1 MLFFDIFGSLPRGIA
16 MLSVYGALLYAV
28 WLNRRLKIGLGLGF
42 LALALICIFI
52 TSILQN
58 FSLLDYDG
66 FVSVTV
72 LMLTEMLLV
81 ISSAVLLLTAAS
93 WILFNKSLNIP
104 TVFAFVSVGLLLV
117 IYAIFIANDAN
128 ILISIRQLLPVIGMG
143 CVSLSFISRPG
154 ILRNGPYLVTG
165 IVCAGFIGLMI
176 WPMYAASAYVWYL
189 PLILISLLAFAL
201 CLIYVKDLTER
212 LAQSSEKQRRTAR
225 NIENIVKSSP
235 FPIIISRL
243 SDDQLILANRNA
255 VKLFA
260 LNEAEIARYH
270 FKDFFI
276 DADNRKL
283 LLEQLEKKQQV
294 QEFEILV
301 KSAAGN
307 TPFWLL
313 MSANAMD
320 YDNDVVL
327 YAAFQDITDRKRREN
342 ILQTQADRDPLT
354 SIYNRR
360 YFEAHT
366 AEKIM
371 EARRH
376 KKPFAIMMLDA
387 DHFKRINDTYGHKS
401 GDKVLI
407 ELAAVCQRTLRADDL
422 IARYGGEEF
431 IIFLENVEADTAMLV
446 ANRLREAIAAGCVY
460 AENGDPI
467 RFTVSIGV
475 VPSGIS
481 DNTDSLIKMADDA
494 MYLAKEKGRNRVE
507 QYNAEEIEKAKK
519 SQIRQHDQSSRIH
532 PVYLTEDDQ
541 EISLLDGIESKH
553 MIED

>member
-1 MLFFDIFGSLPRGIA
+1 MLFFDIFGSLPRSIA
-16 MLSVYGALLYAV
+16 ILSVYGILLYTV
-28 WLNRRLKIGLGLGF
+28 WLNRHLKIGLGLGF
-42 LALALICIFI
+42 LALSLICIFI

-58 FSLLDYDG
+58 FSLFSFNG
-66 FVSVTV
+66 FVSVTI
-72 LMLTEMLLV
+72 LMFTEMLLV
-81 ISSAVLLLTAAS
+81 ISSTTLLLSAAS
-93 WILFNKSLNIP
+93 WILLRKTLNMLAL
-104 TVFAFVSVGLLLV
+104 FSFVSIGLILV
-117 IYAIFIANDAN
+117 IYSIFVANDAN
-128 ILISIRQLLPVIGMG
+128 ILISIRQLLPVIGMS
-143 CVSLSFISRPG
+143 CVSLSLFSRPG
-154 ILRNGPYLVTG
+154 AFHNSAYLTTG
-165 IVCAGFIGLMI
+165 TVCTGFIVLML
-176 WPMYAASAYVWYL
+176 WPMFGATIYPWYF
-189 PLILISLLAFAL
+189 PLVLISLLAFAFF
-201 CLIYVKDLTER
+201 LIYLNNLTER
-212 LAQSSEKQRRTAR
+212 LNQALKQQQRTAR

-243 SDDQLILANRNA
+243 SDDQLILANNNA
-255 VKLFA
+255 SKLFA
-260 LNEAEIARYH
+260 LNDSEISRYH

-276 DADNRKL
+276 DTDNRKR
-283 LLEQLEKKQQV
+283 LLEQLEKKQEV
-294 QEFEILV
+294 QDFEILV
-301 KSAAGN
+301 KSAADH

-320 YDNDVVL
+320 YNNDVVL

-366 AEKIM
+366 TEKIM
-371 EARRH
+371 AARRQ

-431 IIFLENVEADTAMLV
+431 IIFLENVEADTATLV
-446 ANRLREAIAAGCVY
+446 ANRLREAIGASTVY

-481 DNTDSLIKMADDA
+481 DNTDSMIKMADDA

-507 QYNAEEIEKAKK
+507 QYNAEEIEQAKK
-519 SQIRQHDQSSRIH
+519 RHHRLSDQTSQIH
-532 PVYLTEDDQ
+532 PVYLAEDDQ
-541 EISLLDGIESKH
+541 EISLLDGAESKH
-553 MIED
+553 IIED